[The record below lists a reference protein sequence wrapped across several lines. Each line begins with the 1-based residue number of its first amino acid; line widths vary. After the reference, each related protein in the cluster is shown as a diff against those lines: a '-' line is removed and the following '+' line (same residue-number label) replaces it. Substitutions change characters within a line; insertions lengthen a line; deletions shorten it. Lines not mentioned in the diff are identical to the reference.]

1 MSIFSGTFVRLSR
14 PPGCGVIEMRQS
26 PDVFGLTDATSNAG
40 GIASGVC
47 DWAASN
53 SFIASAATIAA
64 AAMRTV
70 LGNVRVFRI
79 ITFKSLIGRRLLDM
93 VDDKNVDWPF
103 RRFQLE
109 SELFLDGR
117 ENRGAAGIDGGQRWR
132 PWRRGPLRH
141 LLRCP

>member
-40 GIASGVC
+40 GFVSGVC

-70 LGNVRVFRI
+70 LGNVGVFRI
-79 ITFKSLIGRRLLDM
+79 ITF
-93 VDDKNVDWPF
+93 
-103 RRFQLE
+103 
-109 SELFLDGR
+109 
-117 ENRGAAGIDGGQRWR
+117 
-132 PWRRGPLRH
+132 
-141 LLRCP
+141 